1 MLFVNSDPE
10 IAIIPLSMKKNLW
23 ILFVIFLA
31 TNTSTFAQSSRF
43 LIEFTDK
50 DTINNPFS
58 LSDPEEFLSERA
70 IDRRERYGIPLE
82 ISDLPLSPRY
92 IDSIKPYLNTLQ
104 NKSKWMN
111 SLVAEVDS
119 VSLDSIRS
127 FSFVKNLKFLAP
139 PLPAPSKKD
148 LSGIQVQDTSELKEA
163 TTVSDSIYYG
173 YLWEPISMLN
183 GHLLHKHSH
192 RGDNMVIAVL
202 DAGFRNVDKLPVFQY
217 IRQNNQILGTR
228 DFAENDSQVY
238 DTHSHGTMVLSL
250 MAGYIP
256 EVYIGTAPEA
266 EYWLLRTEVGGS
278 EYLIE
283 EYNWIAGAEFADS
296 AGTDIINSSLGY
308 TTFDDS
314 TQNHTFQDM
323 NGETTPISKAASMA
337 ASKGMLVVSS
347 AGNQGNESWQYIS
360 APADADSIISVGS
373 VDPNGKYAF
382 FSSTG
387 PTYDGRIKPELA
399 AQGIS
404 NVVQNVDSSFTMT
417 HGTSFSSPIVSG
429 LAACLWQK
437 FPELSNIELKEK
449 LIRNANQ
456 YASPDSLLGYGIPNF
471 ARAGEIRIEDL
482 NKSSVEIFPNPFK
495 NHFYINIPEV
505 NTGEGPIYLEIY
517 DLMGRK
523 ILNRKFTKTTAGNR
537 IRINALSDTPT
548 GIYLIKLS
556 LNPDYTIKQK
566 IVKH

>member
-1 MLFVNSDPE
+1 
-10 IAIIPLSMKKNLW
+10 
-23 ILFVIFLA
+23 
-31 TNTSTFAQSSRF
+31 
-43 LIEFTDK
+43 
-50 DTINNPFS
+50 
-58 LSDPEEFLSERA
+58 
-70 IDRRERYGIPLE
+70 
-82 ISDLPLSPRY
+82 
-92 IDSIKPYLNTLQ
+92 
-104 NKSKWMN
+104 
-111 SLVAEVDS
+111 
-119 VSLDSIRS
+119 
-127 FSFVKNLKFLAP
+127 
-139 PLPAPSKKD
+139 
-148 LSGIQVQDTSELKEA
+148 
-163 TTVSDSIYYG
+163 
-173 YLWEPISMLN
+173 
-183 GHLLHKHSH
+183 
-192 RGDNMVIAVL
+192 
-202 DAGFRNVDKLPVFQY
+202 
-217 IRQNNQILGTR
+217 
-228 DFAENDSQVY
+228 
-238 DTHSHGTMVLSL
+238 
-250 MAGYIP
+250 
-256 EVYIGTAPEA
+256 
-266 EYWLLRTEVGGS
+266 
-278 EYLIE
+278 
-283 EYNWIAGAEFADS
+283 
-296 AGTDIINSSLGY
+296 
-308 TTFDDS
+308 
-314 TQNHTFQDM
+314 
-323 NGETTPISKAASMA
+323 MA
-337 ASKGMLVVSS
+337 ASKGMLVLSS

-404 NVVQNVDSSFTMT
+404 NVVQNVDSSFIMT
-417 HGTSFSSPIVSG
+417 HGTSFSTPIVSG

-471 ARAGEIRIEDL
+471 ARAGDIRIEDL

-495 NHFYINIPEV
+495 NHFYINIPDV

-523 ILNRKFTKTTAGNR
+523 ILNRKFTKTTVGNR

>member
-1 MLFVNSDPE
+1 
-10 IAIIPLSMKKNLW
+10 MKKNLW

-31 TNTSTFAQSSRF
+31 TTTSTFAQSSRF

-50 DTINNPFS
+50 DTINNPFI

-139 PLPAPSKKD
+139 PISAPSKKD

-404 NVVQNVDSSFTMT
+404 NVVQNVDSSFIMT
-417 HGTSFSSPIVSG
+417 HGTSFSTPIVSG

-471 ARAGEIRIEDL
+471 ARAGDIRIEDL

-495 NHFYINIPEV
+495 NHFYINIPDV

-523 ILNRKFTKTTAGNR
+523 ILNRQFTKTTAGNR

>member
-1 MLFVNSDPE
+1 
-10 IAIIPLSMKKNLW
+10 MKKNLW

-50 DTINNPFS
+50 DTINNPFI

-139 PLPAPSKKD
+139 PISAPSKKD
-148 LSGIQVQDTSELKEA
+148 LSGIQVKDTSELKEA

-347 AGNQGNESWQYIS
+347 AGNQGNEIWQYIS

-404 NVVQNVDSSFTMT
+404 NVVQNVDSSFIMT
-417 HGTSFSSPIVSG
+417 HGTSFSTPIISG

-471 ARAGEIRIEDL
+471 ARAGDIRIEDL

-495 NHFYINIPEV
+495 NHFYINIPDV

-523 ILNRKFTKTTAGNR
+523 ILNRQFTKTTAGNR

>member
-1 MLFVNSDPE
+1 
-10 IAIIPLSMKKNLW
+10 MKKNLW

-50 DTINNPFS
+50 DTINNPFI

-139 PLPAPSKKD
+139 PISAPSKKD
-148 LSGIQVQDTSELKEA
+148 LRGIQVQDTSELKEA

-404 NVVQNVDSSFTMT
+404 NVVQNVDSSFIMT
-417 HGTSFSSPIVSG
+417 HGTSFSTPIVSG

-471 ARAGEIRIEDL
+471 ARAGDIRIEDL

-495 NHFYINIPEV
+495 NHFYINIPDV

-523 ILNRKFTKTTAGNR
+523 ILNRQFTKTTAGNR